1 MALAALA
8 FKHQF
13 PTFMPISPQPLLSQ
27 KYRGSK
33 SNTHHPLPQWLHIM
47 CLQGSSMELGDENSS
62 WDGFQLPS
70 IDLGDGVTINPAT
83 VDLNTL
89 EQLADD
95 VASQ

>member
-1 MALAALA
+1 
-8 FKHQF
+8 
-13 PTFMPISPQPLLSQ
+13 
-27 KYRGSK
+27 
-33 SNTHHPLPQWLHIM
+33 M
-47 CLQGSSMELGDENSS
+47 CLQGSSMELGDESSS

>member
-1 MALAALA
+1 MVR
-8 FKHQF
+8 
-13 PTFMPISPQPLLSQ
+13 I
-27 KYRGSK
+27 
-33 SNTHHPLPQWLHIM
+33 
-47 CLQGSSMELGDENSS
+47 QGSSMELGNEMSS

-70 IDLGDGVTINPAT
+70 IDMGNGVTINPAT

>member
-1 MALAALA
+1 
-8 FKHQF
+8 
-13 PTFMPISPQPLLSQ
+13 MPYIFWFFIRL
-27 KYRGSK
+27 YVV
-33 SNTHHPLPQWLHIM
+33 

>member
-1 MALAALA
+1 MSHTIH
-8 FKHQF
+8 F
-13 PTFMPISPQPLLSQ
+13 
-27 KYRGSK
+27 
-33 SNTHHPLPQWLHIM
+33 SNRLHVM
-47 CLQGSSMELGDENSS
+47 CLQGSSMELGDESSS